1 MFNIREVNSDMPI
14 YVLNRTNAGKNQM
27 PRAGFEPT
35 TPRSHDRC
43 SNHWATEAT
52 TVEWVKCWLQRKHRL
67 PDICSQTSRTGNYF
81 CRSSRHA
88 HRTRC
93 YRPYKCVTRHISN
106 KLFTSLMIASL
117 EAWNSKEQL
126 NVFIYARWIAN
137 LKDNSNRNSTH
148 KCSRLKNVL
157 WKLLHCF
164 TIL

>member
-1 MFNIREVNSDMPI
+1 MPE
-14 YVLNRTNAGKNQM
+14 KNQM

-52 TVEWVKCWLQRKHRL
+52 TVEWVKYWLQRKHRL

-93 YRPYKCVTRHISN
+93 YRPYKCVPRHISN
-106 KLFTSLMIASL
+106 KLFIIREVNSDMPIYILNRTNAGKKIRCPERDLNPRHPDLMTGALTTELPRQPLSNKRSTKFI
-117 EAWNSKEQL
+117 K
-126 NVFIYARWIAN
+126 IYAN
-137 LKDNSNRNSTH
+137 
-148 KCSRLKNVL
+148 
-157 WKLLHCF
+157 
-164 TIL
+164 